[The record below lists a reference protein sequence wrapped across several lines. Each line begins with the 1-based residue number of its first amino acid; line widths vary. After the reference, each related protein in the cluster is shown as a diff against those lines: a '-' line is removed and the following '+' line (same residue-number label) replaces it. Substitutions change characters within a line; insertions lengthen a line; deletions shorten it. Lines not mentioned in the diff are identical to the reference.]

1 MEVDESEAWIKVS
14 DGHTLCISFLD
25 ELDKLLSSA
34 QDLFKDAE
42 QTKVTMLVCVCV
54 CVWCGV
60 WWCVVCVRVRANDGA
75 CVYNMHT
82 AHAFTYILTYVCR
95 EQTRLWVSAVSSF
108 QPGWLRRMRVWTY
121 PFEIL

>member
-60 WWCVVCVRVRANDGA
+60 WCGVWCVYVLEPTTVPAYTTCILH
-75 CVYNMHT
+75 MHL
-82 AHAFTYILTYVCR
+82 HTYSHTCAGSKPASGCR
-95 EQTRLWVSAVSSF
+95 RRAVSS
-108 QPGWLRRMRVWTY
+108 QGG
-121 PFEIL
+121 